1 MKTDLSSLPTCE
13 SANLESYYDVIRK
26 LDPELYLIKLAL
38 QESGVNP
45 LIVPS
50 IIRTI
55 GNLSMGTG
63 YGKIQIFM
71 QAKVITNIK
80 PEENVEINER
90 AIIDMK

>member
-1 MKTDLSSLPTCE
+1 MKTDLTSLPTVE

-26 LDPELYLIKLAL
+26 FDPELYLIKIAL
-38 QESGVNP
+38 QETGVNP

-55 GNLSMGTG
+55 GNLSLGSG

-80 PEENVEINER
+80 PEENVEVNEK
-90 AIIDMK
+90 AVV